1 MRTSSPPPQVG
12 RFLNRLLGLTI
23 GRQEMLFA
31 FFSNLVDLNVK
42 QARREGKY
50 DEGVLEVKGRS
61 IAIVDETTVD
71 EATDDHGALVAY
83 RVRVDRG
90 TPFAIAQATLEQA
103 SATSWNDMEGHGLD
117 EATLEQR
124 RRHTTAMAPWRLRR
138 PRAHVAVTLGQRVAT
153 RGARHRGEVLTRRR
167 TRHRRHTHT
176 YRPHT
181 AHTAYTA
188 HPHASSHT
196 PRVTTSRRHDTG
208 RASTPSTAP

>member
-1 MRTSSPPPQVG
+1 
-12 RFLNRLLGLTI
+12 
-23 GRQEMLFA
+23 MLFA

-103 SATSWNDMEGHGLD
+103 SAASWNDIECHGLD

-124 RRHTTAMAPWRLRR
+124 RRHTTAMAPSTPSTAARARR
-138 PRAHVAVTLGQRVAT
+138 GDAQSEGGDAGCEASGRSPRTAHTAETAHPH
-153 RGARHRGEVLTRRR
+153 ASS
-167 TRHRRHTHT
+167 
-176 YRPHT
+176 HT

-188 HPHASSHT
+188 HPHA
-196 PRVTTSRRHDTG
+196 
-208 RASTPSTAP
+208 